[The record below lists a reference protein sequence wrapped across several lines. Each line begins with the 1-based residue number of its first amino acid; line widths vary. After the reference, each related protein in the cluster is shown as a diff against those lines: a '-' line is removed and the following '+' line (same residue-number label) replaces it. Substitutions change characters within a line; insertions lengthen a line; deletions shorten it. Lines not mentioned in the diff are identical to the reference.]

1 MRQLIG
7 ASGRGILP
15 TRSWITIGFVGGLLS
30 GLLGIGGGVVMVP
43 LMALMAGLSQK
54 ISHAMALYAII
65 VIAFFGAA
73 PYVISG
79 DVRWDWAVALAAGSI
94 IGARIGAKT
103 LSSASEAPLKIGFGL
118 FLVVA
123 AVTMVTAKPTS
134 GLSMLTP
141 LWLFLIMMVF
151 GLMVGS
157 LSGLLGVGGGIFM
170 IPFMVII
177 AGASQQ
183 VAQGTS
189 LVVIVPTA
197 IVASLVLTKKGV
209 GDLRQGLGMG
219 AAGAIFALAGALI
232 ALHLPSQILR
242 YIFAAVLLIV
252 ATKTFIDGLK
262 LRRQQSSPKHG

>member
-1 MRQLIG
+1 MG
-7 ASGRGILP
+7 ASGRGFLP
-15 TRSWITIGFVGGLLS
+15 IRSWIAIGFVGGLLS

-43 LMALMAGLSQK
+43 LMVLIAGLSQR

-79 DVRWDWAVALAAGSI
+79 GVRWDWALALAAGSV

-103 LSSASEAPLKIGFGL
+103 LSSAPEAPLKIGFGL

-123 AVTMVTAKPTS
+123 AVTMVTAKTTS
-134 GLSMLTP
+134 GISMLTP
-141 LWLFLIMMVF
+141 LWLFLAMVVF

-189 LVVIVPTA
+189 LVVILPTA
-197 IVASLVLTKKGV
+197 IVASAVLTKKGV

-219 AAGAIFALAGALI
+219 AAGAISALAGAVL
-232 ALHLPSQILR
+232 ALHLPSEILR
-242 YIFAAVLLIV
+242 YIFAVLLLFV
-252 ATKTFIDGLK
+252 AAKTCLDGLR
-262 LRRQQSSPKHG
+262 LMRQGPSPK

>member
-15 TRSWITIGFVGGLLS
+15 TRTWITIGFLGGLLS

-43 LMALMAGLSQK
+43 LMVLMAGLSQK

-118 FLVVA
+118 FLVAA

-134 GLSMLTP
+134 GISVLTP
-141 LWLFLIMMVF
+141 LWLFVTMVIF
-151 GLMVGS
+151 GLMM
-157 LSGLLGVGGGIFM
+157 LL
-170 IPFMVII
+170 MVYH
-177 AGASQQ
+177 S
-183 VAQGTS
+183 
-189 LVVIVPTA
+189 
-197 IVASLVLTKKGV
+197 
-209 GDLRQGLGMG
+209 
-219 AAGAIFALAGALI
+219 
-232 ALHLPSQILR
+232 
-242 YIFAAVLLIV
+242 
-252 ATKTFIDGLK
+252 
-262 LRRQQSSPKHG
+262 